1 MSKVKQLIA
10 VALLIL
16 VIAVVVIFTLENDQ
30 AVALVFLSWSTPRA
44 SVAAYIVLAL
54 LVGCCIGPVISWLAG
69 MMRRVA
75 KSRLNG

>member
-16 VIAVVVIFTLENDQ
+16 VVAVVIIFTLENDQ
-30 AVALVFLSWSTPRA
+30 PVALGFLSWSTPQA
-44 SVAAYIVLAL
+44 SVGVYIVLAL

-69 MMRRVA
+69 MRHVA
-75 KSRLNG
+75 MSRLNR